1 MSQKGKKNNEI
12 KLFGYLLLDILDLED
27 LVCLVVFPSSEIVIS
42 DQRFRDLRP
51 TAPQT
56 SCFWCDRE
64 SLRNQGSCYCIAE
77 KKLYILS
84 FFLHHEKQSKESWAM
99 FTIHWRVKKINMLCS
114 HEDPAQTGCLL
125 GVYLDWSQQQKVE
138 CKRAG
143 TDQERE

>member
-84 FFLHHEKQSKESWAM
+84 FFFYIMKNNPRRAEQ
-99 FTIHWRVKKINMLCS
+99 CS
-114 HEDPAQTGCLL
+114 QYTGELRKSTCCAVMKTQHRQAAFL
-125 GVYLDWSQQQKVE
+125 VYI
-138 CKRAG
+138 
-143 TDQERE
+143 